1 MGKNYEKGL
10 YSPEL
15 MEEIRSRFK
24 YMVRII
30 SLLTSL
36 LPEPFD

>member
-1 MGKNYEKGL
+1 MGKDHEKGL

-15 MEEIRSRFK
+15 MEEIRSRFE

-36 LPEPFD
+36 LYEPFD